1 MFDFTSKTALVTG
14 ATGGIG
20 RQIVKKLH
28 AAGATVALTDMN
40 MDALKSLAEELKERV
55 FIYEANLTDDQS
67 ILDLVKK
74 AEADMGKI
82 DILVN
87 NAGITKD
94 GLAMRMSDDQFQIV
108 QNINLLAPFRLMR
121 AAMMGMMKRRY
132 GRIVNMASIV
142 GVTGN
147 PGQANYSA
155 SKAGLIAATK
165 CVASEI
171 ASRGVTANCVAPG
184 FIATP
189 MTDVLSDD
197 VKQAL
202 LNRIPMARLGLPED
216 IANAVLFLAS
226 DEAAYI
232 TGQTIHV
239 NGGMAMF

>member
-67 ILDLVKK
+67 ILELVKK

-165 CVASEI
+165 CVASEV

-226 DEAAYI
+226 DEASYI

>member
-165 CVASEI
+165 CVASEV

>member
-67 ILDLVKK
+67 ILDLLKK

>member
-67 ILDLVKK
+67 ILELVKK

-165 CVASEI
+165 CVASEV

>member
-165 CVASEI
+165 CVASEV

-189 MTDVLSDD
+189 MTDVLSND

>member
-67 ILDLVKK
+67 ILELVKK

>member
-94 GLAMRMSDDQFQIV
+94 GLAMRMSDDQFQLV